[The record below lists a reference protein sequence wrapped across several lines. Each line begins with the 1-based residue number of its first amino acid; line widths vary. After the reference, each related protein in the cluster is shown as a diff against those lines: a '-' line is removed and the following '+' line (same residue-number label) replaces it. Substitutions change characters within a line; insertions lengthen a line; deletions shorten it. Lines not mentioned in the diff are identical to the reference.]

1 MYSSSHQA
9 LVLWI
14 LRKMIS
20 DGFTPSG
27 CDGRV
32 PQGGLWKTLPR
43 PLELA
48 GVRPDA
54 IGIALGTGE
63 YAIGEAKTAMDIDTV
78 HTRKQLNVFGRAQA
92 QGGKSPCR
100 LYIAVPRSSAP
111 TLDRVLAQLGLA
123 AAKHVV
129 RLHIPDCFLMEKRDE
144 CA

>member
-14 LRKMIS
+14 LRKMIA

-27 CDGRV
+27 CDGSV

-54 IGIALGTGE
+54 IGIALGKGE
-63 YAIGEAKTAMDIDTV
+63 YAIGEAKTPMDIDTA
-78 HTRKQLNVFGRAQA
+78 HTRRQLTVFGRIQDES
-92 QGGKSPCR
+92 GKPKCR

-111 TLDRVLAQLGLA
+111 TLDRILAEIGLA

-129 RLHIPDCFLMEKRDE
+129 RLYIPDCILVEKRDE